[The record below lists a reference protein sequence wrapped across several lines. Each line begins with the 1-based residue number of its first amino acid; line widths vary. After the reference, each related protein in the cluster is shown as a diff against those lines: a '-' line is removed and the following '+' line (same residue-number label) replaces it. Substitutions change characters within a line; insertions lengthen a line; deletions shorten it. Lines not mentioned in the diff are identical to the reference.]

1 MTDKEFI
8 SSGKR
13 RRLPHLVNA
22 SETWHAYCHSYYTTF
37 TITCIRLGQ
46 YKLAL
51 YLDSYPAYN
60 ITGSLIVHL
69 KRQRSPYSSRFCSHA
84 YRHSSRVGLHLPFRR
99 KYSSCARRNIHKQSR
114 LPPQFIGLN
123 TVETAP
129 SSTLKDFV
137 ESHGGHTVT
146 SKILIA
152 NNGIAAVKEIR
163 SIRKW
168 AYETFNDE
176 KIIQFV
182 VMATPDDLQANSEY
196 IRMADQYVEVS
207 GGTNN
212 NNYANIDL
220 ILDVAQQTNVD
231 AVWAGWGHASENPC
245 LPELL
250 ANSQRKILF
259 IGPPGHAMRSL
270 GDKIS
275 STIVAQSAKIPCI
288 PWSGSHLDTI
298 HIDGQTKLVSVPEDV
313 YARGCCSSPEDALE
327 KAKSIG
333 FPVMIK
339 ASEGGGGKGIRQV
352 DDEDDFIT
360 FYRQAVNESPGSPMF
375 VMKVV
380 TDARHLE
387 VQLLADQYGTNISLF
402 GRDCSI
408 QRRHQKVI
416 EEAPVTITKPETF
429 YEMEHAAIRLGELV
443 GYVSA
448 GTVEYLYSPKDDK
461 YYFLELN
468 PRLQV
473 EHPTT
478 EMISGVNLP
487 AAQLQI
493 AMGIPM
499 HRISDIRKL
508 YGLNPTGTSRIDF
521 KSLPRPKPKGHCIS
535 CRITSEDPN
544 EGFKPSTG
552 KLHELNFRSSPNVWG
567 YFSVGNNG
575 AIHSFSD
582 SQFGHIFAIGN
593 DRQDAKQ
600 NMILALKDFSVRGE
614 FKTPVEYLIELLET
628 DDFGNNNIT
637 TGWLDDL
644 ILKNLSSD
652 IKLDPM
658 LTVIC
663 GGAMKAYVFTEGIR
677 NTYLKLLQRGQV
689 PPRNLL
695 KTKFP
700 IDFIFNNKKYLFTV
714 SQSSEERFV
723 LSINNSQCEV
733 DVQKLSND
741 CLLVSVGG
749 KSHTVY
755 WKDDIGGTRLL
766 IDSKTTFLESELNPT
781 QMMSPTPGKL
791 MKFLVS
797 NGDHVSAG
805 QPYAEIE
812 IMKMQMP
819 LVAKTNGIIELLGR
833 PGSIIEAGDVIAKLT
848 LDAPSKANES
858 SLYQGELPALGPP
871 VIEGSRPI
879 HKFRTLVSRLEK
891 ILKGYTESV
900 EIGASLKEL
909 IKVLRDGRLP
919 YSEWEFQA
927 SAVRNRLPK
936 QLNEKL
942 EKIIEN
948 SASFPAEELHVLLKR
963 YVKEYADDH
972 VICIALQPL
981 LNIAKRYYNGLDNH
995 EYEVFFKLINNYHA
1009 VEKAFE
1015 SDDVDE
1021 ERNILDLRN
1030 KESSNLRNL
1039 LSRSLSHA
1047 NLSSKNKLIMSIL
1060 REYEPL
1066 CQNSS
1071 GIALKFKTVLQDL
1084 ATLKSKLTKQ
1094 VAVKARSMLLRD
1106 SLPPIKERKKH
1117 IEKMLQ
1123 LHANIIGCKQIN
1135 EDDIYLCVKNFDNL
1149 INSNLAQLQ
1158 DLFLFFGHSSTFFC
1172 RIASEIYVRYAYG
1185 PYHLKGLNSYR
1196 EIPNV
1201 LMSWQFDLPSSNDGI
1216 DKEINS
1222 SRLSCIP
1229 SKDSLRKIGFLV
1241 NIGEFD
1247 SMEKTLGVL
1256 YEKVHASGYVSIS
1269 GGNSLIVNVLSPMH
1283 FKNEEDLISRVKTNL
1298 LDNKKRLSD
1307 LRFSRITF
1315 VFTPENGSRV
1325 NFYSFDGMTY
1335 NEIPQIRNMD
1345 PSYESSMELERMSNY
1360 KIRPLFAYDS
1370 NVRIFEGISKFTPL
1384 DKRFFFRKVINSSLV
1399 NDQTIILGHLEAEI
1413 DAQVRRMLEYL
1424 EAIDTSNSDLNHVFL
1439 NFKAPFNTSARH
1451 FKDILEKTLKSRESK
1466 LFQERVTDIEI
1477 RVFIKC
1483 PETMKPVPHRLFA
1496 SNKSGYVINIET
1508 YNEVSEEKGGTIL
1521 CSLSKQGYFDGESVS
1536 LPYAVKDWLQ
1546 PKRYK
1551 AQFMGTTYVYDFPSL
1566 FRQAATQQWRRYFP
1580 KHRLKDNF
1588 FKWTELIEQNG
1599 KLIEVNREP
1608 GNNDIGMVAFE
1619 LMVQTPE
1626 YPKGRK
1632 MVVISNDITFNIGSF
1647 GPKEDSFF
1655 NKVTNYARE
1664 KGIPRIYLA
1673 ANSGAKLG
1681 IAEELIP
1688 LFHVAWDDPSD
1699 PTKGFKY
1706 LYLTP
1711 NDMKHLKD
1719 TGKEKSV
1726 IVEHRMFYGE
1736 ERYIIKTIV
1745 GSEEGLGVECLQG
1758 SGLIAGATSKAYKD
1772 IFTITAVTCRSVGI
1786 GSYLVRLGQRTIQ
1799 VENKPIILTGVSA
1812 INKVLGTEIYTS
1824 NLQIG
1829 GTQVMY
1835 RNGITHLTA
1844 SNDMKAIEQI
1854 LTWLSYIP
1862 ARRDMSIPI
1871 LETTDRWD
1879 RDVGFKPVKQVPYE
1893 TRWLIEGKPGING
1906 EFQSGLFD
1914 KGSFFET
1921 LSGWAKG
1928 VIVGRARLGGIP
1940 VGVIAVR
1947 TKTIEDVIPADPA
1960 NLKSSEFSIKEA
1972 GQVWYPNSAFKT
1984 AQTIND
1990 FNYGEQLP
1998 LIILANWRGFSGG
2011 QRDMYN
2017 EVLKYGSFIV
2027 DALVDYKQPILIYIP
2042 PLGELRGGS
2051 WVVVDPTINPEQME
2065 MYADVESRGGVLEP
2079 DGVVSIKYRKEKMIE
2094 TMIRLDSTYGHL
2106 RRTLT
2111 EKKLSLEKQND
2122 LTKRLKFRER
2132 QLMPIYN
2139 QISIQFADLH
2149 DRSTRMLV
2157 KGVIRKELEWTKSR
2171 RFLYW
2176 RLRRRLNEGQVIKR
2190 MQSKICDNKTV
2201 MKYGELLKIVQSWYS
2216 HLDGNDDRAVAE
2228 FIEKNTKEI
2237 NKNIEEYEISL
2248 FVNELKKKFEDKNG
2262 NIVLKELTKLIDN
2275 KRRK

>member
-1 MTDKEFI
+1 M
-8 SSGKR
+8 
-13 RRLPHLVNA
+13 
-22 SETWHAYCHSYYTTF
+22 
-37 TITCIRLGQ
+37 
-46 YKLAL
+46 
-51 YLDSYPAYN
+51 
-60 ITGSLIVHL
+60 
-69 KRQRSPYSSRFCSHA
+69 
-84 YRHSSRVGLHLPFRR
+84 
-99 KYSSCARRNIHKQSR
+99 
-114 LPPQFIGLN
+114 
-123 TVETAP
+123 ETAP

-182 VMATPDDLQANSEY
+182 VMATPDDLQADSEY
-196 IRMADQYVEVS
+196 IRMADQYVEVP

-288 PWSGSHLDTI
+288 PWSGSHIDTI
-298 HIDGQTKLVSVPEDV
+298 HIDGQTKLVSVPDDV

-352 DDEDDFIT
+352 DNEDDFIT

-429 YEMEHAAIRLGELV
+429 DEMEHAAIRLGELV

-461 YYFLELN
+461 FYFLELN

-499 HRISDIRKL
+499 HRISDIRKF
-508 YGLNPTGTSRIDF
+508 YGLDPTGTSRIDF

-582 SQFGHIFAIGN
+582 SQFGHVFAIGN
-593 DRQDAKQ
+593 DRLDAKQ

-614 FKTPVEYLIELLET
+614 FKTPVEYLIKLLET

-644 ILKNLSSD
+644 ILRKLSSD
-652 IKLDPM
+652 IKLDPI

-663 GGAMKAYVFTEGIR
+663 GAAMKAYVFTEGLR
-677 NTYLKLLQRGQV
+677 NSYLELLQRGQV

-733 DVQKLSND
+733 DIQKLSHD

-755 WKDDIGGTRLL
+755 WKDDIGGTRLS

-781 QMMSPTPGKL
+781 QMISPTPGKL
-791 MKFLVS
+791 MKYLVS

-833 PGSIIEAGDVIAKLT
+833 PGSIIEAGDVIARLA
-848 LDAPSKANES
+848 LNAPSKANES

-871 VIEGSRPI
+871 IIEGSRPI
-879 HKFRTLVSRLEK
+879 HKFKTSLSRLK
-891 ILKGYTESV
+891 NILKGYSESA
-900 EIGASLKEL
+900 EIGTSLKEL

-919 YSEWEFQA
+919 YSEWGSQA
-927 SAVRNRLPK
+927 SAVRSRLPK

-942 EKIIEN
+942 ENIIEN
-948 SASFPAEELHVLLKR
+948 SASFPAEEVYVLLKR
-963 YVKEYADDH
+963 YVKEYAGDH
-972 VICIALQPL
+972 VLCISLQPL
-981 LNIAKRYYNGLDNH
+981 LDIAKRYYDGLDNH
-995 EYEVFFKLINNYHA
+995 EYEVVFKLIKNYHA

-1015 SDDVDE
+1015 SHDVDE

-1030 KESSNLRNL
+1030 KESSNLKSL

-1047 NLSSKNKLIMSIL
+1047 NISNKNKLIMLIL

-1071 GIALKFKTVLQDL
+1071 AIASKFKNVLHDL
-1084 ATLKSKLTKQ
+1084 ATLESKLTKR
-1094 VAVKARSMLLRD
+1094 VAVKARSMLIRD
-1106 SLPPIKERKKH
+1106 SLPPIKERKEQ

-1123 LHANIIGCKQIN
+1123 LHANNMNSKQIH
-1135 EDDIYLCVKNFDNL
+1135 EKDIYLCVKDFNKL
-1149 INSNLAQLQ
+1149 INSNLVQLQ
-1158 DLFLFFGHSSTFFC
+1158 DLFLFFGHPNIFFC
-1172 RIASEIYVRYAYG
+1172 RIASEIYVRCAYD
-1185 PYHLKGLNSYR
+1185 PFHLKDVNSYE

-1201 LMSWQFDLPSSNDGI
+1201 LMSWQFDSSEKILLSSNDDI
-1216 DKEINS
+1216 DKEVNS
-1222 SRLSCIP
+1222 SKLSFIP
-1229 SKDSLRKIGFLV
+1229 SRDPLRKFGFLV
-1241 NIGEFD
+1241 NIDEFE
-1247 SMEKTLGVL
+1247 SIEKTLDVL
-1256 YEKVHASGYVSIS
+1256 YEKFRASGYMPIS
-1269 GGNSLIVNVLSPMH
+1269 GGNSLIVNVLSPMR
-1283 FKNEEDLISRVKTNL
+1283 FKNEKDLICSVRTHL
-1298 LDNKKRLSD
+1298 LGNKERLSY
-1307 LRFSRITF
+1307 LSFSRITF
-1315 VFTPENGSRV
+1315 AFTPESGSYV
-1325 NFYSFDGMTY
+1325 KFYSFDGTTY

-1345 PSYESSMELERMSNY
+1345 PCYESSMELERMSNY

-1384 DKRFFFRKVINSSLV
+1384 DKRFFIRKVINSFPV
-1399 NDQTIILGHLEAEI
+1399 NDQTIALGHLKAEI
-1413 DAQVRRMLEYL
+1413 DAQVRRMLDYL

-1439 NFKAPFNTSARH
+1439 NFKALFNISARH
-1451 FKDILEKTLKSRESK
+1451 FEDILEQVLKRHESR

-1483 PETMKPVPHRLFA
+1483 PETMKPVPHRFFI
-1496 SNKSGYVINIET
+1496 SNKSGYVINIEA
-1508 YNEVSEEKGGTIL
+1508 YNEVNGKEGSTIL
-1521 CSLSKQGYFDGESVS
+1521 NSLSKKGYFDQKSVS
-1536 LPYAVKDWLQ
+1536 LPYSVKDWLQ

-1551 AQFMGTTYVYDFPSL
+1551 AQFMGTTYVYDFPDL
-1566 FRQAATQQWRRYFP
+1566 FRQAAIQQWKRYFP
-1580 KHRLKDNF
+1580 KQSLKDKF
-1588 FKWTELIEQNG
+1588 FKWTELIDQNG
-1599 KLIEVNREP
+1599 KLVKVNRQP
-1608 GNNDIGMVAFE
+1608 GNNSIGMVAFE
-1619 LMVQTPE
+1619 IAVQTPE

-1632 MVVISNDITFNIGSF
+1632 MIVISNDITFNIGSF

-1699 PTKGFKY
+1699 PTKGFQY

-1719 TGKEKSV
+1719 TGKENSV
-1726 IVEHRMFYGE
+1726 IVEHRMVYGE

-1854 LTWLSYIP
+1854 LTWLSYLP
-1862 ARRDMSIPI
+1862 AERDMSIPI

-1893 TRWLIEGKPGING
+1893 TRWLIEGKSDVNG
-1906 EFQSGLFD
+1906 QFQSGFFD

-1940 VGVIAVR
+1940 VGVIAVG
-1947 TKTIEDVIPADPA
+1947 TKTIEDVVPADPA
-1960 NLKSSEFSIKEA
+1960 NLNSSEFSIKEA

-2122 LTKRLKFRER
+2122 LTKRLKVRER

-2149 DRSTRMLV
+2149 DRSARMLV

-2176 RLRRRLNEGQVIKR
+2176 RLRRRLNEAQVIKR

-2201 MKYGELLKIVQSWYS
+2201 LKYGELLKIVQSWYS
-2216 HLDGNDDRAVAE
+2216 RLDGNDDRAVAE
-2228 FIEKNTKEI
+2228 FIEKNSKEI
-2237 NKNIEEYEISL
+2237 DKNIEKFEISL

-2262 NIVLKELTKLIDN
+2262 NIVLEELTKVM
-2275 KRRK
+2275 

>member
-1 MTDKEFI
+1 
-8 SSGKR
+8 
-13 RRLPHLVNA
+13 
-22 SETWHAYCHSYYTTF
+22 
-37 TITCIRLGQ
+37 
-46 YKLAL
+46 
-51 YLDSYPAYN
+51 
-60 ITGSLIVHL
+60 
-69 KRQRSPYSSRFCSHA
+69 
-84 YRHSSRVGLHLPFRR
+84 
-99 KYSSCARRNIHKQSR
+99 
-114 LPPQFIGLN
+114 
-123 TVETAP
+123 
-129 SSTLKDFV
+129 
-137 ESHGGHTVT
+137 
-146 SKILIA
+146 
-152 NNGIAAVKEIR
+152 
-163 SIRKW
+163 
-168 AYETFNDE
+168 
-176 KIIQFV
+176 
-182 VMATPDDLQANSEY
+182 MATPDDLQADSEY
-196 IRMADQYVEVS
+196 IRMADQYVEVP

-220 ILDVAQQTNVD
+220 ILDVAQQTDVD

-288 PWSGSHLDTI
+288 PWSGSHIDTI
-298 HIDGQTKLVSVPEDV
+298 HIDGQTKLVSVPDEV

-352 DDEDDFIT
+352 DKEDDFIT

-429 YEMEHAAIRLGELV
+429 DEMEHAAIRLGELV

-508 YGLNPTGTSRIDF
+508 YGLDPTGTSRIDF
-521 KSLPRPKPKGHCIS
+521 KTLPRPKPKGHCIS

-600 NMILALKDFSVRGE
+600 NMVLALKDFSVRGE
-614 FKTPVEYLIELLET
+614 FKTPVEYLIKLLET

-663 GGAMKAYVFTEGIR
+663 GAAMKAYVVTEGIR
-677 NTYLKLLQRGQV
+677 NSYLKLLQRGQV

-700 IDFIFNNKKYLFTV
+700 MDFIFNNKKYLFTV

-733 DVQKLSND
+733 DVQRLSND

-749 KSHTVY
+749 KCHTVY

-781 QMMSPTPGKL
+781 QMISPTPGKL
-791 MKFLVS
+791 MKYLVS
-797 NGDHVSAG
+797 NGDHISAG

-833 PGSIIEAGDVIAKLT
+833 PGSIIEAGDVIARLT

-871 VIEGSRPI
+871 IIEGSRPI
-879 HKFRTLVSRLEK
+879 HKFRTFLSRLK
-891 ILKGYTESV
+891 NILKGYRESA
-900 EIGASLKEL
+900 EIGTSLKEL

-919 YSEWEFQA
+919 YSEWGSQA

-942 EKIIEN
+942 KSIIEN
-948 SASFPAEELHVLLKR
+948 STSFPAEELHVLLKC

-972 VICIALQPL
+972 VLCIALQPL
-981 LNIAKRYYNGLDNH
+981 LDITKRYYDGLDNH
-995 EYEVFFKLINNYHA
+995 EYEVFFKLIKSYHA

-1015 SDDVDE
+1015 SHDVDE

-1030 KESSNLRNL
+1030 KESSNLRKL

-1047 NLSSKNKLIMSIL
+1047 NISNKNKLIMSIL

-1071 GIALKFKTVLQDL
+1071 GIASKFKTVLHDL
-1084 ATLKSKLTKQ
+1084 ATLESKLTKR
-1094 VAVKARSMLLRD
+1094 VAVKARSMLIRD
-1106 SLPPIKERKKH
+1106 SLPPIKERKEH
-1117 IEKMLQ
+1117 IENMLQ
-1123 LHANIIGCKQIN
+1123 LHANNISSKQIHEN
-1135 EDDIYLCVKNFDNL
+1135 DIYLCVKDFDNL
-1149 INSNLAQLQ
+1149 INSNLVQLQ
-1158 DLFLFFGHSSTFFC
+1158 DLFLFFGHPNMFFC

-1185 PYHLKGLNSYR
+1185 PCHLNDINGY
-1196 EIPNV
+1196 EEVPNV
-1201 LMSWQFDLPSSNDGI
+1201 LMSWQFDSSEKILLSSNDDI
-1216 DKEINS
+1216 NKEINS
-1222 SRLSCIP
+1222 SKLSYIP
-1229 SKDSLRKIGFLV
+1229 SRDPLRKFGFLV
-1241 NIGEFD
+1241 HIDDFE
-1247 SMEKTLGVL
+1247 SMEKTLDVL
-1256 YEKVHASGYVSIS
+1256 YEKFNTSGYMPVS
-1269 GGNSLIVNVLSPMH
+1269 GGNSLIVNVLSPMR
-1283 FKNEEDLISRVKTNL
+1283 FKNEEDLISSAKTNL
-1298 LDNKKRLSD
+1298 FGNKKRLSD
-1307 LRFSRITF
+1307 LSFSRITF
-1315 VFTPENGSRV
+1315 AFTPESGSYV
-1325 NFYSFDGMTY
+1325 KFYSFDGTTY

-1384 DKRFFFRKVINSSLV
+1384 DKRFFIRKVINSFLV
-1399 NDQTIILGHLEAEI
+1399 NDQTTTLGQLKVEI
-1413 DAQVRRMLEYL
+1413 DAQVRHMLDCL

-1439 NFKAPFNTSARH
+1439 NFKALFNISAHH
-1451 FKDILEKTLKSRESK
+1451 FKEILEKILKSHESR

-1483 PETMKPVPHRLFA
+1483 PETMKSVPHRFFI

-1508 YNEVSEEKGGTIL
+1508 YNEVNGEKGNIIL
-1521 CSLSKQGYFDGESVS
+1521 NSLSKQGYFDQESVS
-1536 LPYAVKDWLQ
+1536 LPYSVKDWLQ

-1551 AQFMGTTYVYDFPSL
+1551 AQFMGTTYVYDFPDL
-1566 FRQAATQQWRRYFP
+1566 FRQAAIHQWKRYFP
-1580 KHRLKDNF
+1580 KQSLKDNF

-1599 KLIEVNREP
+1599 NLIKVNRQP
-1608 GNNDIGMVAFE
+1608 GNNNIGMVAFE
-1619 LMVQTPE
+1619 MAVQTPE

-1632 MVVISNDITFNIGSF
+1632 MIVISNDITFNIGSF

-1699 PTKGFKY
+1699 PTKGFQY

-1719 TGKEKSV
+1719 TGKENSV
-1726 IVEHRMFYGE
+1726 IVEHRMVYGE

-1862 ARRDMSIPI
+1862 AERDMSIPI

-1893 TRWLIEGKPGING
+1893 TRWLIEGKSDVNG
-1906 EFQSGLFD
+1906 HFQSGLFD

-1940 VGVIAVR
+1940 VGVIAVG
-1947 TKTIEDVIPADPA
+1947 TKTIEDVVPADPA

-2122 LTKRLKFRER
+2122 LTKRLKVRER

-2149 DRSTRMLV
+2149 DRSARMLV

-2201 MKYGELLKIVQSWYS
+2201 MKYGELLKIAQSWYS
-2216 HLDGNDDRAVAE
+2216 RLDGNDDRAVAE
-2228 FIEKNTKEI
+2228 FIEKNSKEI
-2237 NKNIEEYEISL
+2237 DKNIEKFEISL
-2248 FVNELKKKFEDKNG
+2248 FINELKKKFEDKNG
-2262 NIVLKELTKLIDN
+2262 NIVLKELTKLMGT
-2275 KRRK
+2275 KPKK

>member
-1 MTDKEFI
+1 
-8 SSGKR
+8 
-13 RRLPHLVNA
+13 
-22 SETWHAYCHSYYTTF
+22 
-37 TITCIRLGQ
+37 
-46 YKLAL
+46 
-51 YLDSYPAYN
+51 
-60 ITGSLIVHL
+60 
-69 KRQRSPYSSRFCSHA
+69 
-84 YRHSSRVGLHLPFRR
+84 
-99 KYSSCARRNIHKQSR
+99 
-114 LPPQFIGLN
+114 
-123 TVETAP
+123 
-129 SSTLKDFV
+129 
-137 ESHGGHTVT
+137 
-146 SKILIA
+146 
-152 NNGIAAVKEIR
+152 
-163 SIRKW
+163 
-168 AYETFNDE
+168 
-176 KIIQFV
+176 
-182 VMATPDDLQANSEY
+182 
-196 IRMADQYVEVS
+196 
-207 GGTNN
+207 
-212 NNYANIDL
+212 
-220 ILDVAQQTNVD
+220 
-231 AVWAGWGHASENPC
+231 
-245 LPELL
+245 
-250 ANSQRKILF
+250 
-259 IGPPGHAMRSL
+259 
-270 GDKIS
+270 
-275 STIVAQSAKIPCI
+275 
-288 PWSGSHLDTI
+288 
-298 HIDGQTKLVSVPEDV
+298 
-313 YARGCCSSPEDALE
+313 
-327 KAKSIG
+327 
-333 FPVMIK
+333 
-339 ASEGGGGKGIRQV
+339 
-352 DDEDDFIT
+352 
-360 FYRQAVNESPGSPMF
+360 MF

-1106 SLPPIKERKKH
+1106 SLPPIKEKKH

-1158 DLFLFFGHSSTFFC
+1158 DLFYSSDIQVRFF
-1172 RIASEIYVRYAYG
+1172 A
-1185 PYHLKGLNSYR
+1185 
-1196 EIPNV
+1196 
-1201 LMSWQFDLPSSNDGI
+1201 
-1216 DKEINS
+1216 
-1222 SRLSCIP
+1222 
-1229 SKDSLRKIGFLV
+1229 
-1241 NIGEFD
+1241 
-1247 SMEKTLGVL
+1247 
-1256 YEKVHASGYVSIS
+1256 
-1269 GGNSLIVNVLSPMH
+1269 
-1283 FKNEEDLISRVKTNL
+1283 
-1298 LDNKKRLSD
+1298 
-1307 LRFSRITF
+1307 
-1315 VFTPENGSRV
+1315 
-1325 NFYSFDGMTY
+1325 
-1335 NEIPQIRNMD
+1335 
-1345 PSYESSMELERMSNY
+1345 ELHQ
-1360 KIRPLFAYDS
+1360 
-1370 NVRIFEGISKFTPL
+1370 KFT
-1384 DKRFFFRKVINSSLV
+1384 
-1399 NDQTIILGHLEAEI
+1399 
-1413 DAQVRRMLEYL
+1413 
-1424 EAIDTSNSDLNHVFL
+1424 
-1439 NFKAPFNTSARH
+1439 
-1451 FKDILEKTLKSRESK
+1451 
-1466 LFQERVTDIEI
+1466 
-1477 RVFIKC
+1477 
-1483 PETMKPVPHRLFA
+1483 
-1496 SNKSGYVINIET
+1496 
-1508 YNEVSEEKGGTIL
+1508 
-1521 CSLSKQGYFDGESVS
+1521 
-1536 LPYAVKDWLQ
+1536 
-1546 PKRYK
+1546 
-1551 AQFMGTTYVYDFPSL
+1551 
-1566 FRQAATQQWRRYFP
+1566 
-1580 KHRLKDNF
+1580 
-1588 FKWTELIEQNG
+1588 
-1599 KLIEVNREP
+1599 
-1608 GNNDIGMVAFE
+1608 
-1619 LMVQTPE
+1619 
-1626 YPKGRK
+1626 
-1632 MVVISNDITFNIGSF
+1632 
-1647 GPKEDSFF
+1647 
-1655 NKVTNYARE
+1655 
-1664 KGIPRIYLA
+1664 
-1673 ANSGAKLG
+1673 
-1681 IAEELIP
+1681 
-1688 LFHVAWDDPSD
+1688 
-1699 PTKGFKY
+1699 
-1706 LYLTP
+1706 
-1711 NDMKHLKD
+1711 
-1719 TGKEKSV
+1719 
-1726 IVEHRMFYGE
+1726 
-1736 ERYIIKTIV
+1736 
-1745 GSEEGLGVECLQG
+1745 
-1758 SGLIAGATSKAYKD
+1758 
-1772 IFTITAVTCRSVGI
+1772 
-1786 GSYLVRLGQRTIQ
+1786 
-1799 VENKPIILTGVSA
+1799 
-1812 INKVLGTEIYTS
+1812 
-1824 NLQIG
+1824 
-1829 GTQVMY
+1829 
-1835 RNGITHLTA
+1835 
-1844 SNDMKAIEQI
+1844 
-1854 LTWLSYIP
+1854 
-1862 ARRDMSIPI
+1862 
-1871 LETTDRWD
+1871 
-1879 RDVGFKPVKQVPYE
+1879 
-1893 TRWLIEGKPGING
+1893 
-1906 EFQSGLFD
+1906 
-1914 KGSFFET
+1914 
-1921 LSGWAKG
+1921 
-1928 VIVGRARLGGIP
+1928 
-1940 VGVIAVR
+1940 
-1947 TKTIEDVIPADPA
+1947 
-1960 NLKSSEFSIKEA
+1960 
-1972 GQVWYPNSAFKT
+1972 
-1984 AQTIND
+1984 
-1990 FNYGEQLP
+1990 
-1998 LIILANWRGFSGG
+1998 
-2011 QRDMYN
+2011 
-2017 EVLKYGSFIV
+2017 
-2027 DALVDYKQPILIYIP
+2027 
-2042 PLGELRGGS
+2042 
-2051 WVVVDPTINPEQME
+2051 
-2065 MYADVESRGGVLEP
+2065 
-2079 DGVVSIKYRKEKMIE
+2079 
-2094 TMIRLDSTYGHL
+2094 
-2106 RRTLT
+2106 
-2111 EKKLSLEKQND
+2111 
-2122 LTKRLKFRER
+2122 
-2132 QLMPIYN
+2132 
-2139 QISIQFADLH
+2139 
-2149 DRSTRMLV
+2149 
-2157 KGVIRKELEWTKSR
+2157 
-2171 RFLYW
+2171 
-2176 RLRRRLNEGQVIKR
+2176 
-2190 MQSKICDNKTV
+2190 
-2201 MKYGELLKIVQSWYS
+2201 
-2216 HLDGNDDRAVAE
+2216 
-2228 FIEKNTKEI
+2228 
-2237 NKNIEEYEISL
+2237 
-2248 FVNELKKKFEDKNG
+2248 
-2262 NIVLKELTKLIDN
+2262 
-2275 KRRK
+2275 